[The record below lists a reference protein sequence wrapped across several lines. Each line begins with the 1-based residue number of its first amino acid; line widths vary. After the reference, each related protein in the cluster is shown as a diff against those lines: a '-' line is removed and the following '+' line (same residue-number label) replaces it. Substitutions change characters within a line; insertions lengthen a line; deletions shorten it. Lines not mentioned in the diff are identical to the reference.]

1 MILVCFSSSTVIP
14 ADHAPA
20 SSAPKVSIHV
30 NHRPN
35 GITTHISQNASS
47 NSSSIRVRPRS
58 DAFPALGA
66 VTVPEE
72 AQWVK
77 LKKEPKEPKPKVHKV
92 APAPILPSR
101 DSPTDF
107 PSLSGNKTDQPLKSS
122 KKSSSLTVPVTNS
135 WTPPET
141 EVETKDSKNNNKNK
155 KKKGSKSTT
164 ADAISNSSSNAV
176 NTNNFNQNNKSPQ
189 QSINK
194 TSSASESNNKT
205 NNSKKVTQT
214 EKSDKTKQQQQQN
227 GLVKKL
233 SELKIDSLHIS
244 QPTSSSST
252 TVTNSTNSA
261 NKQKYT
267 SNGTTN
273 NNEDFPSLT
282 SKPPPGFMMQAPPG
296 FAANDLTFTNSSG
309 QSYSILPTH
318 KFSPPPN
325 FPHRN
330 KNLVES
336 FMASLPSNDAILEF
350 KNLSAM
356 FRNGLYTAG
365 QYYQHCNAVMKTDF
379 LKIFPELLVLLPDI
393 EKQQE
398 LFAIHCKTPANRKGL
413 EVCATCAQILS
424 SSDLRSHL
432 ATHTLENQFPALGTQ
447 ELSSVWRK

>member
-1 MILVCFSSSTVIP
+1 MIVVCCSSSTVIP
-14 ADHAPA
+14 PDHAPI
-20 SSAPKVSIHV
+20 STVPKVSIHV

-35 GITTHISQNASS
+35 GITTHISQNASA

-58 DAFPALGA
+58 DAFPALGV

-92 APAPILPSR
+92 APVPVLPSR

-107 PSLSGNKTDQPLKSS
+107 PSLNGSKTDQLMKSS
-122 KKSSSLTVPVTNS
+122 KKSSSLSVPVTNS

-141 EVETKDSKNNNKNK
+141 EVEIKDSKNNNKNK

-164 ADAISNSSSNAV
+164 ADTISYSSPSVVNNSSS
-176 NTNNFNQNNKSPQ
+176 NQNNKSSQ

-194 TSSASESNNKT
+194 TSSASESSNKT

-214 EKSDKTKQQQQQN
+214 EKSDKTKQQQQN
-227 GLVKKL
+227 GLVKKR

-244 QPTSSSST
+244 QPTSSN
-252 TVTNSTNSA
+252 TNSTNIQ
-261 NKQKYT
+261 KQQKF
-267 SNGTTN
+267 NGTTN

-282 SKPPPGFMMQAPPG
+282 NKPPPGFMMQAPPG

-336 FMASLPSNDAILEF
+336 FMASLASNDAILEF

-356 FRNGLYTAG
+356 FRNGLYTAA
-365 QYYQHCNAVMKTDF
+365 QYYEHCNAVMKTDF
-379 LKIFPELLVLLPDI
+379 AKIFPELLVLLPDI

-424 SSDLRSHL
+424 SCDLRSHL